1 MNRWDKMGDMGRLRA
16 LLSQH
21 DGKLPTI
28 FTKKEWEAQKKATGR
43 GPCAATWQAAATKP
57 PKQQSRAAE

>member
-1 MNRWDKMGDMGRLRA
+1 MGDMGRLRA

-21 DGKLPTI
+21 GGKLPTI
-28 FTKKEWEAQKKATGR
+28 FTKQEWEAQKRATGR
-43 GPCAATWQAAATKP
+43 GPRAATWGVAATKP